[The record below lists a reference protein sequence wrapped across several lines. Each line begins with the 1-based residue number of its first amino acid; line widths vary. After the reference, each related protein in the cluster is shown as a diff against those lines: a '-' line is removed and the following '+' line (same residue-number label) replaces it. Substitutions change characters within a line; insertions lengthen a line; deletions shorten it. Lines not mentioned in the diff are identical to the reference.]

1 MFLKKRGSA
10 TVFLCIILAVL
21 IPLAC
26 ILIDIY
32 RYSLAVGQA
41 KTALKISSESV
52 LAAYDRG
59 LKEQYGLFAIYPRE
73 KEAWKKKYSSC
84 CPRI

>member
-52 LAAYDRG
+52 LAAYLNRTEN
-59 LKEQYGLFAIYPRE
+59 KQ
-73 KEAWKKKYSSC
+73 
-84 CPRI
+84 RIGSGCL